1 MSNHRP
7 LWVAFV
13 MLALSATSPVPA
25 SAQSKPS
32 GASTA
37 PSAQTGGAALTG
49 ALRWADSASR
59 VIDRGV
65 IRNDTTAV
73 LQGIAIVD
81 RALTAFPEHFLLTH
95 YRGYAAYRLGQM
107 AGVRKQ
113 ANVARAHYED
123 AVKWLDR
130 SIAAQPIAESHAL
143 RASCLG
149 QLIGGSMIRGM
160 RLGPQANDAVDKA
173 RLLDKDNPRML
184 LLDAIGAWYKPSMFG
199 GGKDKARAA
208 MQRALAAFAADTP
221 APAYPSW
228 GYAEALAWHGQWE
241 QEAGRGAAARAA
253 YERALELEPEYGWVK
268 YVLLP
273 AVR

>member
-1 MSNHRP
+1 MSNHHPFLVALAVLVAAATNPAPAWAQSRP
-7 LWVAFV
+7 PV
-13 MLALSATSPVPA
+13 TSPTA
-25 SAQSKPS
+25 TANPS
-32 GASTA
+32 NT
-37 PSAQTGGAALTG
+37 PLNG
-49 ALRWADSASR
+49 ALRWADSARR

-65 IRNDTTAV
+65 IRNDTAVV

-113 ANVARAHYED
+113 PETARAQYEE

-149 QLIGGSMIRGM
+149 QLIGGNMIKGM

-184 LLDAIGAWYKPSMFG
+184 LLDAVGAWFKPSMFG

-208 MQRALAAFAADTP
+208 MHRALAAFATDTP

-241 QEAGRGAAARAA
+241 QDAGRTSAARAA

-273 AVR
+273 AAR

>member
-1 MSNHRP
+1 MANHRSFVLAP
-7 LWVAFV
+7 LLVVATLCV
-13 MLALSATSPVPA
+13 VSPRA
-25 SAQSKPS
+25 SAQ
-32 GASTA
+32 AMQTA
-37 PSAQTGGAALTG
+37 QATGVPALNG
-49 ALRWADSASR
+49 ALRWADSARR
-59 VIDRGV
+59 VIEHGV
-65 IRNDTTAV
+65 IRNDTAQV
-73 LQGIAIVD
+73 LQGIAITE
-81 RALTAFPEHFLLTH
+81 RALSAFPDHFLLTH

-113 ANVARAHYED
+113 PDAARAQYED

-149 QLIGGSMIRGM
+149 QLIGGNMIKGM

-173 RLLDKDNPRML
+173 RQLDKDNPRML
-184 LLDAIGAWYKPSMFG
+184 LLDAIGAWFKPSMFG
-199 GGKDKARAA
+199 GGKAKARAA
-208 MQRALAAFAADTP
+208 MQRALAAFATDTP
-221 APAYPSW
+221 APAFPSW

-241 QEAGRGAAARAA
+241 KEAGRTASAKAA